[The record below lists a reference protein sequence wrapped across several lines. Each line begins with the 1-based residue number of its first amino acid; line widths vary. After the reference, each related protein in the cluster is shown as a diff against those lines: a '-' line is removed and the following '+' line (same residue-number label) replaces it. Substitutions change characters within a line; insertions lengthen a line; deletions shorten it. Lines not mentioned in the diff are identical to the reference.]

1 MGKVGIGTNSPS
13 VLLDVAGDATVRGA
27 LTVAGGIT
35 GFGAGLS
42 GLDATNLSSGTVPL
56 ARLSG
61 ITSNQMDATER
72 DKLGGAQDAAQV
84 TAIVGDILSTN
95 VAADSAKLGGKD
107 ASSYVVDDG
116 TGAWNNNENGGGH
129 SSTNWY
135 EVVAMYGI
143 FGGLYLDGGEIH
155 MGDGGIGGGDIWL
168 HNGKLYMSNNMSAY
182 FYGGEVGGM
191 HAVKI
196 GSGYLDMGGS
206 LGVMMGSGAGSG
218 GQAISM
224 EGGYLAM
231 NNAGGSGGG
240 DLYLDSGKLYMSN
253 SSSAYL
259 CGSEVGGMHAVK
271 IGSGYLDMGGSLG
284 VMMGSGAG
292 SGGQAIS
299 MEGGYLAMNNAGGSG
314 GGDLYLDS
322 GKLYMSNNASAYL
335 YGGEANGSPA
345 VKVGAGNFDLAGKYM
360 FMNGVSGSGG
370 MGLYMDGGHI
380 GMNNVFGAGGGNIY
394 LDSGKLYMSNSASA
408 YFYGSDTGGVHT
420 IKVGN
425 GGLDLEGSSGIV
437 YHPPLGNLSMGV
449 YTNR

>member
-253 SSSAYL
+253 
-259 CGSEVGGMHAVK
+259 
-271 IGSGYLDMGGSLG
+271 
-284 VMMGSGAG
+284 
-292 SGGQAIS
+292 
-299 MEGGYLAMNNAGGSG
+299 
-314 GGDLYLDS
+314 
-322 GKLYMSNNASAYL
+322 NASAYL